1 MRSDLVYSAGLQIEN
16 RFLLA
21 TVVMRAARHLHVAST
36 RTEDTANQ
44 VFAEIAEGKYAP
56 PALPEPVAPPT
67 IEALL
72 VAPAA

>member
-1 MRSDLVYSAGLQIEN
+1 MRSNLVYSAGLQIEN

-21 TVVMRAARHLHVAST
+21 TVVMRAVRQLHVAAT
-36 RTEDTANQ
+36 RTEDTANK

-56 PALPEPVAPPT
+56 PPLPDPAPPAL

>member
-1 MRSDLVYSAGLQIEN
+1 MRSTLVYSAGLQVEN

-21 TVVMRAARHLHVAST
+21 TVVMRAVRRLHVPAT

-56 PALPEPVAPPT
+56 PPLPEPPPPAL
-67 IEALL
+67 IEPLL